1 MIFARVLEY
10 FTRLW
15 AVVVFYSYFHFL
27 KFHHKKSKPVVM
39 VHLSHIIPLYVASR
53 EFLFSVSKRKTRL

>member
-10 FTRLW
+10 FKRLW
-15 AVVVFYSYFHFL
+15 AVVVFESSFNFL
-27 KFHHKKSKPVVM
+27 KFHRKKSKPVVM

-53 EFLFSVSKRKTRL
+53 EFLFSVSKRNTRL